1 MRIGFIGL
9 GSMGAPM
16 AMHLLR
22 AGHELSV
29 HDLRSSA
36 MAPLVAAGAGPLDG
50 VAEAARRCEVVF
62 TSLPTPASVESV
74 YLGPDGLVG
83 ASTSG
88 QILVDLST
96 ILPRLAKEVH
106 QQAAKKGV
114 EVLDCPVSGG
124 TKAAREGTLAMM
136 AGGREDAFHRV
147 EGLLRLLGQHIFY
160 VGPSGMGSL
169 AKLIN
174 QLFMGINNAGVL
186 EGIALAERSGIEMD
200 KLLAILSV
208 GSGAS
213 VALQN
218 RAHRIVNRD
227 TQAGASVD
235 IVEKDMALVL
245 ELAADLGSEVPM
257 AARARAIYQE
267 GKEKGLGPLDI
278 TAISDFYRKE

>member
-9 GSMGAPM
+9 GGMGAPM
-16 AMHLLR
+16 AMRLLR
-22 AGHELSV
+22 AGHALSV

-50 VAEAARRCEVVF
+50 AAEAARRCEVVF

-74 YLGPDGLVG
+74 YLGADGLVG
-83 ASTSG
+83 AATPG

-124 TKAAREGTLAMM
+124 TKAAREGTLALM

-147 EGLLRLLGQHIFY
+147 EGLLRLLGQHLFH

-200 KLLAILSV
+200 TLLAILSV
-208 GSGAS
+208 SSGAS

-245 ELAADLGSEVPM
+245 ALAADLGSEVPM
-257 AARARAIYQE
+257 AARAHAIYQE
-267 GKEKGLGPLDI
+267 GKEKGLGRLDI
-278 TAISDFYRKE
+278 TAISDFYRKA